1 LHPVA
6 APMRVGLTQALGLA
20 DTMRNRSIALGCFL
34 AALAPGIC
42 LVSYTLLSG
51 GNSGSFASLL
61 SGALMVLAISFVVAA
76 IPTLLL
82 GLPYILWLRSRNAL
96 TWRNVCLSSALVGS
110 LAMAVLTWAITWN
123 NPVPSLSAYFLGA
136 GLGLA
141 GGVAFCLG
149 ARPNNSFKPNPLRG
163 SA

>member
-1 LHPVA
+1 
-6 APMRVGLTQALGLA
+6 MLGLA

-42 LVSYTLLSG
+42 LVSYILLSG
-51 GNSGSFASLL
+51 GNSGSAASLL
-61 SGALMVLAISFVVAA
+61 GGVLMVLAISFAVAA
-76 IPTLLL
+76 VPTLLL

-96 TWRNVCLSSALVGS
+96 TWRNICLGSVLVGS
-110 LAMAVLTWAITWN
+110 LAMAVLTWAIAWN
-123 NPVPSLSAYFLGA
+123 NPVPGLSAYLLGA

-149 ARPNNSFKPNPLRG
+149 ARPNNSFKPTPLRG
-163 SA
+163 AA

>member
-1 LHPVA
+1 
-6 APMRVGLTQALGLA
+6 
-20 DTMRNRSIALGCFL
+20 MRNRSIALGCFL

-42 LVSYTLLSG
+42 LVSYVLLSD
-51 GNSGSFASLL
+51 GNSGGAASLL
-61 SGALMVLAISFVVAA
+61 GGALMVLAISFAVAA

-82 GLPYILWLRSRNAL
+82 GLPYILWLRSRGAL
-96 TWRNVCLSSALVGS
+96 TWRNICLGSVLVGS

-123 NPVPSLSAYFLGA
+123 NPAPSLSTYLLGA

-141 GGVAFCLG
+141 GGAAFCLG
-149 ARPNNSFKPNPLRG
+149 ARPNNSFKPKPIRG